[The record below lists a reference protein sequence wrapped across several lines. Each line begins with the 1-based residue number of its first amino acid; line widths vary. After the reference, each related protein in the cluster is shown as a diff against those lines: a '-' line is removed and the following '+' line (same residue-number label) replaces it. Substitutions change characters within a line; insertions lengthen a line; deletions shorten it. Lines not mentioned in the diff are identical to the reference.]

1 MAGAMDGLAGTR
13 AEKFATI
20 DIALKYGQQIQE
32 NKYRNQEDLFGQAS
46 NGHSSMIPELVSA
59 EHWTDNVSLQKE
71 KEVLGLYISGHPLL
85 KHAEDLEEF
94 SNFDF
99 TENVEELKLDTVRI
113 GGSVQEFRLHFDRKN
128 NQMAF
133 FKLECLGGQAEILA
147 FSSVF
152 DKYKDML
159 DNDEIIFVSGRPT
172 DTSDFSDLKIIA
184 DEIVALDKARDYYAK
199 NVNIKFESKEMTPN
213 DIDAIYALAQK
224 YHGSCGL
231 LFHISVDERK
241 DQRIFA
247 NNIRVSSGREFLKKL
262 RDIYG
267 KDNIWVSN

>member
-1 MAGAMDGLAGTR
+1 MAGTMDSLAGTR

-32 NKYRNQEDLFGQAS
+32 NKHRNQEDLFGQAS
-46 NGHSSMIPELVSA
+46 NGHSAMIPALVSA
-59 EHWTDNVSLQKE
+59 ESWTDSVSLQKE
-71 KEVLGLYISGHPLL
+71 KEVLGLYLSGHPLL
-85 KHAEDLEEF
+85 KYAEDLEEF

-99 TENVEELKLDTVRI
+99 TENIEELKRETVRI

-152 DKYKDML
+152 DKYKDLL

>member
-1 MAGAMDGLAGTR
+1 
-13 AEKFATI
+13 
-20 DIALKYGQQIQE
+20 
-32 NKYRNQEDLFGQAS
+32 
-46 NGHSSMIPELVSA
+46 MIPALVSA
-59 EHWTDNVSLQKE
+59 ESWTDSVSLQKE
-71 KEVLGLYISGHPLL
+71 KEVLGLYLSGHPLL
-85 KHAEDLEEF
+85 KYAEDLEEF

-99 TENVEELKLDTVRI
+99 TENVEELKRETVRI
-113 GGSVQEFRLHFDRKN
+113 GGSVQELRLHFDRKN

-152 DKYKDML
+152 DKYKDLL
-159 DNDEIIFVSGRPT
+159 DNDEIIFVSGRQT

-199 NVNIKFESKEMTPN
+199 NVNIKFESEEMTPN
-213 DIDAIYALAQK
+213 DVDAIYILVQK

-231 LFHISVDERK
+231 LFHVSVDKGKE
-241 DQRIFA
+241 QRIFA
-247 NNIRVSSGREFLKKL
+247 HNIRVSSGREFIKKL

>member
-1 MAGAMDGLAGTR
+1 M
-13 AEKFATI
+13 
-20 DIALKYGQQIQE
+20 
-32 NKYRNQEDLFGQAS
+32 
-46 NGHSSMIPELVSA
+46 
-59 EHWTDNVSLQKE
+59 
-71 KEVLGLYISGHPLL
+71 
-85 KHAEDLEEF
+85 
-94 SNFDF
+94 
-99 TENVEELKLDTVRI
+99 
-113 GGSVQEFRLHFDRKN
+113 
-128 NQMAF
+128 
-133 FKLECLGGQAEILA
+133 
-147 FSSVF
+147 
-152 DKYKDML
+152 

-213 DIDAIYALAQK
+213 DVDAIYALAQK

>member
-1 MAGAMDGLAGTR
+1 
-13 AEKFATI
+13 
-20 DIALKYGQQIQE
+20 
-32 NKYRNQEDLFGQAS
+32 
-46 NGHSSMIPELVSA
+46 MIPELVNA
-59 EHWTDNVSLQKE
+59 ENWTDSVSLQKE

-99 TENVEELKLDTVRI
+99 TENVEALKIETVRI
-113 GGSVQEFRLHFDRKN
+113 GGSIQEFRLHFDRKN

-133 FKLECLGGQAEILA
+133 FKLECLGGQAEILV

-152 DKYKDML
+152 DKYKDLL

-199 NVNIKFESKEMTPN
+199 HVNIKFEPDEMIP
-213 DIDAIYALAQK
+213 DDVDAIYALAQK
-224 YHGSCGL
+224 YHGSSGL
-231 LFHISVDERK
+231 LFHIAVNGGK

-247 NNIRVSSGREFLKKL
+247 HNIRVSSSREFIKKL
-262 RDIYG
+262 RDVYG